1 MTEADITR
9 LFVVLAGYW
18 PGSAPTADDPV
29 AVAAHA
35 DLLGHLDLD
44 VVLGAVRVLAYE
56 GREFCPP
63 PGVIAAHTR
72 PAPVGPERDAYE
84 LAEAPADVLPPEE
97 QARRLADL
105 RDLLAKVGRT
115 PEGAA

>member
-1 MTEADITR
+1 MTDTDLAR

-29 AVAAHA
+29 AVAAHR
-35 DLLGHLDLD
+35 DLLGDLDPD

-72 PAPVGPERDAYE
+72 PARVGPERDAYE
-84 LAEAPADVLPPEE
+84 LTEAPADVLPPEE
-97 QARRLADL
+97 QARRLAAL
-105 RDLLAKVGRT
+105 RDLLAKNGRRL
-115 PEGAA
+115 EDW